1 MPQLYLGNP
10 SASVPRPAKEL
21 KGFSRVALQPG
32 EIRQIKL
39 TLDPRAMSFFD
50 VTSHAWKQEPGKFS
64 VFVGH
69 SSADIDLS
77 AEYTVA
83 P

>member
-1 MPQLYLGNP
+1 VTVSFDVINTGTRAGVAVPQLYLGNP

-39 TLDPRAMSFFD
+39 TSIR
-50 VTSHAWKQEPGKFS
+50 GRCR
-64 VFVGH
+64 
-69 SSADIDLS
+69 SS
-77 AEYTVA
+77 T
-83 P
+83 